1 MPRKITTPPYQAKSI
16 KREIAAA
23 PVFEVQQQQA
33 QTESPPAIKTPAEAY
48 AIASQPKS
56 DSGQTDISIAVLLR
70 SPSGLR
76 NAIILREI
84 FGPPRSL
91 QPLELV
97 GQNL

>member
-1 MPRKITTPPYQAKSI
+1 MFIKWRLLTAEHNNLAFGVYSDVPLSRRHRQATDVL
-16 KREIAAA
+16 RL
-23 PVFEVQQQQA
+23 
-33 QTESPPAIKTPAEAY
+33 KTPAEAY

-56 DSGQTDISIAVLLR
+56 DSGQTEISIAVLLH

-97 GQNL
+97 GSA